1 MIEINNLTIVNHHK
15 TIIKNLNLNVSQG
28 ESVSILGPSGIGKST
43 LSFAI
48 LGDIS
53 EGLYLQSGS
62 IKVGGKHVIQNT
74 RPANEQELQ
83 KLRREIGHLDQ
94 DPAASLTPTLR
105 IKQLLRELSAD
116 KKTFKKTC
124 RKILKTFKLP
134 CDTDFLNRYPGEISG
149 GQKRRLAL
157 SRILLRQPKLLI
169 LDEPTAGLD
178 NATRE
183 SVLDL
188 LNMLIAELRATVLV
202 ITHDRHVARS
212 LSSKHYLMTDG
223 SLQSIEIN
231 DYSYPERLT
240 VIRRENNEKVLDVQ
254 ELTAK
259 APLLSEA
266 PIKKLSFGL
275 YEGEVLG
282 LMGPSGSG
290 KTTIVRS
297 LLGLWPALSG
307 SVYFKD
313 KKLARDYRQ
322 RSEAEINA
330 LAWVPQ
336 DPRTSFNPTI
346 KLDQAIQR
354 ANAGNHEIKN
364 VLASVGLSETDIKG
378 AYPDQLSGGQLQ
390 RLAIARALLGGA
402 EILLLDEVTSSLDEK
417 TKDEICELII
427 QLKSQT
433 SILLVTHDK
442 YVAHRVCNR
451 LLNITT
457 FQEEKEGQELDL
469 FFRHTI
475 YPKTHQLTF
484 CAEQESI
491 DSK

>member
-1 MIEINNLTIVNHHK
+1 M
-15 TIIKNLNLNVSQG
+15 
-28 ESVSILGPSGIGKST
+28 
-43 LSFAI
+43 
-48 LGDIS
+48 
-53 EGLYLQSGS
+53 
-62 IKVGGKHVIQNT
+62 
-74 RPANEQELQ
+74 
-83 KLRREIGHLDQ
+83 
-94 DPAASLTPTLR
+94 TPTLR

-134 CDTDFLNRYPGEISG
+134 CDADFLNRYPGEISG

-183 SVLDL
+183 SVLEL

-240 VIRRENNEKVLDVQ
+240 VTRRENNEIVLDVQ

-313 KKLARDYRQ
+313 K
-322 RSEAEINA
+322 N
-330 LAWVPQ
+330 
-336 DPRTSFNPTI
+336 
-346 KLDQAIQR
+346 
-354 ANAGNHEIKN
+354 
-364 VLASVGLSETDIKG
+364 
-378 AYPDQLSGGQLQ
+378 
-390 RLAIARALLGGA
+390 
-402 EILLLDEVTSSLDEK
+402 
-417 TKDEICELII
+417 
-427 QLKSQT
+427 
-433 SILLVTHDK
+433 
-442 YVAHRVCNR
+442 
-451 LLNITT
+451 
-457 FQEEKEGQELDL
+457 
-469 FFRHTI
+469 
-475 YPKTHQLTF
+475 
-484 CAEQESI
+484 
-491 DSK
+491 